1 MLSDRL
7 ITDLID
13 TAMSGGCDLAEV
25 FTEDIRYQTVG
36 LLNGRVMKAMSGLD
50 SGMGLR
56 LMSGTNVVYVY
67 SNDHDEDVL
76 MHLAKEAASAI
87 RSGSPVKIKELEEL
101 CRTSMS
107 DIRIDPL
114 DISKQDYV
122 DFLKK
127 ASDFMSNYDPMITE
141 STCSTKA
148 TQRTVRIVNSLG
160 VNKEENNTR
169 IRLSIEAIATKGNEK
184 QSQRVAP
191 GTCTGFEFIND
202 YPLIDK
208 TRECCDKAIRMVN
221 AGYAPSGKMPVVI
234 NNGFGGVIF
243 HEACGHALESTAV
256 GIKSSCFTDK
266 LGQQIAS
273 SKVSAR
279 DNARIKGEWG
289 SYATDDEGHESSDLL
304 LIENGILKNYLIDE
318 LGARRM
324 ESKPTGCARRE
335 SYAYAPT
342 SRMSNTY
349 ICAGE
354 DDPKDIIADTEY
366 GLYAASMGGGSV
378 DTATGE
384 FNFAVDEGY
393 MIRNGKIAEPVRGAT
408 LIGKGGEVL
417 MNIDRVGNDL
427 KLSAGM
433 CGSLSGSV
441 PVTVGQPTI
450 RVSSI
455 IVGGRDPEAEEE

>member
-1 MLSDRL
+1 
-7 ITDLID
+7 
-13 TAMSGGCDLAEV
+13 
-25 FTEDIRYQTVG
+25 
-36 LLNGRVMKAMSGLD
+36 
-50 SGMGLR
+50 
-56 LMSGTNVVYVY
+56 
-67 SNDHDEDVL
+67 
-76 MHLAKEAASAI
+76 
-87 RSGSPVKIKELEEL
+87 
-101 CRTSMS
+101 
-107 DIRIDPL
+107 
-114 DISKQDYV
+114 
-122 DFLKK
+122 
-127 ASDFMSNYDPMITE
+127 
-141 STCSTKA
+141 
-148 TQRTVRIVNSLG
+148 
-160 VNKEENNTR
+160 
-169 IRLSIEAIATKGNEK
+169 
-184 QSQRVAP
+184 
-191 GTCTGFEFIND
+191 
-202 YPLIDK
+202 
-208 TRECCDKAIRMVN
+208 MVN

-243 HEACGHALESTAV
+243 HEACGHALEATSV
-256 GIKSSCFTDK
+256 GIRNSCFTDK

-273 SKVSAR
+273 PIVSAR

-289 SYATDDEGHESSDLL
+289 SYATDDEGNGSSDLL

-324 ESKPTGCARRE
+324 NSKPTGCARRE

-349 ICAGE
+349 ICAGS
-354 DDPKDIIADTEY
+354 DTHDDIIADTEY

-378 DTATGE
+378 DPASGE

-417 MNIDRVGNDL
+417 MNIDKVGNDL

-450 RVSSI
+450 RVSSM
-455 IVGGRDPEAEEE
+455 IVGGRDSEEDDDAAGIE